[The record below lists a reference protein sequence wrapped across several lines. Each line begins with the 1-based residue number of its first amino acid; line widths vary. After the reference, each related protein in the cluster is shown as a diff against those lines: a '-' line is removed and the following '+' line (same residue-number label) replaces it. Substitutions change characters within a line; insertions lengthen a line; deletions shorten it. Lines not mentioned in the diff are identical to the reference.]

1 MSIRASS
8 RRPAPPGFTL
18 IEALVAVAIMGFF
31 LAVGIPSVI
40 NVMAVRNLENK
51 TREVQT
57 YLQMTKLQAVNSK
70 ILHRVRFYHPD
81 GEAYW
86 AYEMERIQPDGTWV
100 RVGRPRKTIPAPF
113 NVTFTL
119 PLVNSD
125 PVAVFSPVG
134 AMANFA
140 PNQNTIV
147 LQSPKLDR
155 PGQDDERVLSLFMG
169 GSIQY
174 AKRKSS

>member
-1 MSIRASS
+1 MDIT
-8 RRPAPPGFTL
+8 APPLRRAPAGFTL
-18 IEALVAVAIMGFF
+18 IEALVVVAIMGMF
-31 LAVGIPSVI
+31 LAIGIPNVI

-57 YLQMTKLQAVNSK
+57 FLQMTKLQAVNSK
-70 ILHRVRFYHPD
+70 VLHRVHFYHPN
-81 GEAYW
+81 GQAYW
-86 AYEMERIQPDGTWV
+86 AYEMERLQSDGTWV
-100 RVGRPRKTIPAPF
+100 RVGRPAKTIPTLF

-119 PLVNSD
+119 PLENGD

-174 AKRKSS
+174 DKRKSS

>member
-1 MSIRASS
+1 MNIRASS
-8 RRPAPPGFTL
+8 RRPAAPGFTL
-18 IEALVAVAIMGFF
+18 VEVLVAVAIMGFF
-31 LAVGIPSVI
+31 LAVSIPSVT

-57 YLQMTKLQAVNSK
+57 YLQMAKLQAVNTK
-70 ILHRVRFYHPD
+70 ILHRVRFYHPNA
-81 GEAYW
+81 EAYW
-86 AYEMERIQPDGTWV
+86 AYEMERLQADGTWI
-100 RVGRPRKTIPAPF
+100 RVGRPAKTIPTLF

-119 PLVNSD
+119 PLDDSD

-134 AMANFA
+134 AMANFT
-140 PNQNTIV
+140 PDQNTIV

-155 PGQDDERVLSLFMG
+155 PDQDDERVLSLFMG